1 MGDSIATNPFMLG
14 FAYQKGFLPVG
25 AASLERA
32 IELNGVAVEA
42 NKRAFLWGRRAA
54 HDLVAVERF
63 VDQSAPESVAP
74 PIARTLDEI
83 VAKRVAFLTNYQDAA
98 YAERY
103 RKLVERVRTAEAE
116 KSPGMT
122 GLAEA
127 VARYYFK
134 LLAYKDEY
142 EVARLYTDGTFFES
156 LKEHFEGDYKL
167 QFHLSPPL
175 LAPHDPDSGKPIK
188 RTYGPWMLSAFRLMA
203 KLKFLRGTALDVFG
217 HTAERKR
224 ERQLIADYEAL
235 IETILSGLNHD
246 RHRVAVALASIP
258 EQIRGYGHI
267 KQAHLEK
274 ALKRQAELLS
284 DFSAPAVRQTAA
296 E

>member
-1 MGDSIATNPFMLG
+1 
-14 FAYQKGFLPVG
+14 
-25 AASLERA
+25 
-32 IELNGVAVEA
+32 
-42 NKRAFLWGRRAA
+42 
-54 HDLVAVERF
+54 
-63 VDQSAPESVAP
+63 
-74 PIARTLDEI
+74 
-83 VAKRVAFLTNYQDAA
+83 
-98 YAERY
+98 
-103 RKLVERVRTAEAE
+103 
-116 KSPGMT
+116 
-122 GLAEA
+122 
-127 VARYYFK
+127 
-134 LLAYKDEY
+134 
-142 EVARLYTDGTFFES
+142 
-156 LKEHFEGDYKL
+156 
-167 QFHLSPPL
+167 
-175 LAPHDPDSGKPIK
+175 
-188 RTYGPWMLSAFRLMA
+188 MA
-203 KLKFLRGTALDVFG
+203 KFKFLRGTALDVFG